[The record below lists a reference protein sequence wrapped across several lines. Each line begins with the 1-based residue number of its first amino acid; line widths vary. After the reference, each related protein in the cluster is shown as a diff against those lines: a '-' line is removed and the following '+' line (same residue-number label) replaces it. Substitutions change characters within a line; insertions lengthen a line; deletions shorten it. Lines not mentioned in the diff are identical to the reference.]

1 MFIRKKKLRE
11 YIEKLQAENQGYRL
25 GQDFNQPISEEQY
38 KKNLYL
44 QGYEDGTDNFF
55 NALCSKFK
63 IKSRYRVN

>member
-25 GQDFNQPISEEQY
+25 GQDFNQPISEEQQ

-55 NALCSKFK
+55 NALCNKFK